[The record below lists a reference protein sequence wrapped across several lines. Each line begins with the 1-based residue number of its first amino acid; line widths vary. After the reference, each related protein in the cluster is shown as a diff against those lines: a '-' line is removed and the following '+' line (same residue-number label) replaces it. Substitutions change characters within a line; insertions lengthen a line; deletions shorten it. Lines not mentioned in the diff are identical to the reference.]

1 MPDDYSK
8 FTAPRADEELYEGVP
23 APATFGI
30 DPTDGLPSTTPASND
45 DRPPSLSEDTL
56 VCMADKRSFVVRNS
70 DGSVFVSIPPENV
83 QRLPNGEYFVEIA
96 VLMALSTKVSSVDDY
111 RLGELAIGTALGEP
125 SGKIR
130 NVIRVEPVRPQCRH
144 YLRMQT
150 DTSADRERRFL
161 ARSCMAQQS
170 DTGEYYSLRDTLVS
184 ACSIREPRHLESEL
198 LLDQFD
204 EEKIRQGREQAAL
217 GQFDIDEELEAEAKR
232 DRGLGILG

>member
-1 MPDDYSK
+1 MSDDYSK

-30 DPTDGLPSTTPASND
+30 DPTDGLPSPTPASND

-70 DGSVFVSIPPENV
+70 DGSVFVSMPPESV
-83 QRLPNGEYFVEIA
+83 QRLPNGEYFVELD
-96 VLMALSTKVSSVDDY
+96 VLMASSYSVDDY
-111 RLGELAIGTALGEP
+111 RLGELVIGTTFGDP
-125 SGKIR
+125 SGQYRK
-130 NVIRVEPVRPQCRH
+130 VVRVEPVRPQCRH

-161 ARSCMAQQS
+161 ARSCMAQQA

-184 ACSIREPRHLESEL
+184 ACSIREPRHLESEA

-204 EEKIRQGREQAAL
+204 DDKIRQGKEQAAL
-217 GQFDIDEELEAEAKR
+217 GQFDIDEELEADAER
-232 DRGLGILG
+232 ERGLGILG